1 MRGKIF
7 HLFFCGCML
16 FIGGAF
22 AQSADT
28 SITDNVKIDTAV
40 LNRYRIT
47 PRRNAIPVR
56 SRPPQIRP
64 IMIPVTMPEYLFN
77 YWRKSITIGINFSQS
92 AFTSNYAAGGVSA
105 IALNSN
111 FIYRTE
117 YKKDPFNY
125 TAEINFLYGI
135 SRNKGQG
142 SRKTNDRIFIDNK
155 IATKL
160 SDHWFF
166 FGALSFESQ
175 FDRGYQYTNAA
186 GQVLDKPLLLSRF
199 MAPGYFTESIGFEFK
214 PATWFS
220 MRFGTG
226 TARQTIVLDTTIYRN
241 NPANYGVPIGK
252 TFRNDLAFQI
262 VSQLDK
268 DIFTNVHLNARY
280 ALFIPYE
287 KSLDFV
293 THRVDAILTAK
304 VNKLISVTVNG
315 TFLYDKTTSEQV
327 QGTEGMALGIIY
339 RFP

>member
-1 MRGKIF
+1 
-7 HLFFCGCML
+7 ML
-16 FIGGAF
+16 LVSAAS
-22 AQSADT
+22 AQNTDT
-28 SITDNVKIDTAV
+28 TKSDNGRIDTAL

-56 SRPPQIRP
+56 TRPPQIRQ
-64 IMIPVTMPEYLFN
+64 IVIPAVMPDYALN
-77 YWRKSITIGINFSQS
+77 YWRKSITMSVNFSQS

-105 IALNSN
+105 AALNSN

-135 SRNKGQG
+135 SKNKGQG

-155 IATKL
+155 VATKL

-186 GQVLDKPLLLSRF
+186 GQVLDQPLLLSRF
-199 MAPGYFTESIGFEFK
+199 MAPGYFTESIGFEYK
-214 PATWFS
+214 PAAWFS

-226 TARQTIVLDTTIYRN
+226 TARQTFVIDTTIYRN

-262 VSQLDK
+262 VTQMDK
-268 DIFTNVHLNARY
+268 DIMTNVHLNARY
-280 ALFIPYE
+280 ALFVPYE
-287 KSLDFV
+287 KPLDFV
-293 THRVDAILTAK
+293 THRIDAILTAK
-304 VNKLISVTVNG
+304 INKLISLTVNG
-315 TFLYDKTTSEQV
+315 TFLYDKTTSKQV

>member
-1 MRGKIF
+1 MPGKLLHI
-7 HLFFCGCML
+7 FFCGCML
-16 FIGGAF
+16 FASAAS
-22 AQSADT
+22 AQNTDTTKNTNAAADT
-28 SITDNVKIDTAV
+28 ALI
-40 LNRYRIT
+40 NRLRVF

-56 SRPPQIRP
+56 TRPPQIRQVL
-64 IMIPVTMPEYLFN
+64 IPVEMPDYALN
-77 YWRKSITIGINFSQS
+77 YWRKSITMSVNFAQS

-105 IALNSN
+105 VALNSN

-117 YKKDPFNY
+117 YKKDPFSY

-135 SRNKGQG
+135 SKNKGQG

-175 FDRGYQYTNAA
+175 FDRGYQYTS
-186 GQVLDKPLLLSRF
+186 GGVVLDKPLLLSRF
-199 MAPGYFTESIGFEFK
+199 LAPGYFTESIGFEYK

-241 NPANYGVPIGK
+241 NPANYGVPVGK

-262 VSQLDK
+262 VSQMDK
-268 DIFTNVHLNARY
+268 DIMTNVHLNARY
-280 ALFIPYE
+280 ALFVPYE
-287 KSLDFV
+287 KPLDFV

-304 VNKLISVTVNG
+304 VNKLISLTING
-315 TFLYDKTTSEQV
+315 TFLYDKTTSKQV
-327 QGTEGMALGIIY
+327 QGTEGMAVGIVY

>member
-1 MRGKIF
+1 ML
-7 HLFFCGCML
+7 LF
-16 FIGGAF
+16 AAAY
-22 AQSADT
+22 AQNPDPTRSDT
-28 SITDNVKIDTAV
+28 SRIDTAL
-40 LNRYRIT
+40 LNRYRVA

-56 SRPPQIRP
+56 TRLPQIRP
-64 IMIPVTMPEYLFN
+64 VVIPAIMPDYELN
-77 YWRKSITIGINFSQS
+77 YWRKSITMGVNFSQS
-92 AFTSNYAAGGVSA
+92 AFTSNYSAGGVSA

-135 SRNKGQG
+135 SKNKGQG

-160 SDHWFF
+160 SEHWFF

-175 FDRGYQYTNAA
+175 FDRGFQYTNGA
-186 GQVLDKPLLLSRF
+186 GQVLNKPLLLSNF

-214 PATWFS
+214 PEKWFS

-226 TARQTIVLDTTIYRN
+226 TARQTFVLDTTIYRN
-241 NPANYGVPIGK
+241 NKANYGVPIGK
-252 TFRNDLAFQI
+252 TFKNDLAFQI
-262 VSQLDK
+262 VTQLDK

-287 KSLDFV
+287 KRIDFI
-293 THRVDAILTAK
+293 THRVDALLTAK
-304 VNKLISVTVNG
+304 INKLISMTING
-315 TFLYDKTTSEQV
+315 TFLYDKTTSKQV

>member
-1 MRGKIF
+1 MPGKLF
-7 HLFFCGCML
+7 HIFFCGCML
-16 FIGGAF
+16 LIAAAS
-22 AQSADT
+22 AQNPDT
-28 SITDNVKIDTAV
+28 AKVENNKIDTAL

-64 IMIPVTMPEYLFN
+64 VYVPVIMPNYELN
-77 YWRKSITIGINFSQS
+77 YWRKSITMSVNFSQS

-105 IALNSN
+105 AALNAN

-135 SRNKGQG
+135 SKNKGQG

-175 FDRGYQYTNAA
+175 FDRGYQYTDLS
-186 GQVLDKPLLLSRF
+186 GQILDRPILLSRF
-199 MAPGYFTESIGFEFK
+199 MAPGYFTESIGFEYK

-226 TARQTIVLDTTIYRN
+226 TARQTFVLDTIIYRN
-241 NPANYGVPIGK
+241 NPANYGVAIGK

-287 KSLDFV
+287 KPLDFV

-304 VNKLISVTVNG
+304 VNRLISVTING
-315 TFLYDKTTSEQV
+315 TFLYDKTTSKQV